1 MPALSP
7 SSRLVPR
14 VIWHPDKWE
23 RIALIARLVDDL
35 ETVVDVGGR
44 GRELAKL
51 LPAASVISANVEQPA
66 DVLFDGDRLP
76 FDDGAFDAATSCDV
90 IEHLPAEARL
100 GHLRELLRVSRR
112 RVVVCCPL
120 GTDYHRQAE
129 HDLERWLVEQI
140 GSSLDFLDEHLQH
153 GIPSQGD
160 LAELVAAAAPDAT
173 VTWRFHGDVDAGN
186 DLLKDGVRA
195 RWRRDPVALARYLRA
210 AYLVPRRPT
219 LDETARPSTNRVFVV
234 IDREGAPAGEGATLR
249 ADTPRPARTPQRSPA
264 NGRSAAG
271 SG

>member
-1 MPALSP
+1 VPAP
-7 SSRLVPR
+7 FTPSRLVPR
-14 VIWHPDKWE
+14 VVWHPDKWE
-23 RIALIARLVDDL
+23 RISLIARLVEDL
-35 ETVVDVGGR
+35 ESVVDVGGR
-44 GRELAKL
+44 GRELAKV
-51 LPAASVISANVEQPA
+51 LPGASVISANVEQPA

-76 FDDGAFDAATSCDV
+76 FDDAAFDAATSCDV
-90 IEHLPAEARL
+90 IEHIPAERRL

-129 HDLERWLVEQI
+129 HDLQRWLVDQI
-140 GSSLDFLDEHLQH
+140 GSSLDFLDEHLQF
-153 GIPSQGD
+153 GIPDQGE
-160 LAELVAAAAPDAT
+160 LAGLVAAAAPGAT
-173 VTWRFHGDVDAGN
+173 VTWRFHGDVDEGN

-234 IDREGAPAGEGATLR
+234 IDRELSPAGGAATRR
-249 ADTPRPARTPQRSPA
+249 AGTPRPAHTPQPSPA
-264 NGRSAAG
+264 SGRSAAP